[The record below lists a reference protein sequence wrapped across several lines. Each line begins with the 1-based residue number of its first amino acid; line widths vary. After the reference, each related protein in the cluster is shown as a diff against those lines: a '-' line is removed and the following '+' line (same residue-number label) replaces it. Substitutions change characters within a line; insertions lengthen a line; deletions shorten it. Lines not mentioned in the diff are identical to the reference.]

1 MKYKI
6 LLADDSSVNIE
17 YLKSILVKQNFEV
30 MEAYTGQE
38 ALDAIE
44 KTTPHA
50 MILDLMMPGIGGLD
64 TLKMIRAK
72 GYTFPVIIFTSDY
85 KDETK
90 KKCLDAGANEFL
102 YKPTKPQHLLNLL
115 NDLFSKSTST
125 SE

>member
-6 LLADDSSVNIE
+6 LLADDSSVNKD
-17 YLKSILVKQNFEV
+17 YLKSILEKHNFEV
-30 MEAYTGQE
+30 TEASSGQE

-44 KTTPHA
+44 NSTPNA

-90 KKCLDAGANEFL
+90 KKCIDAGANEFL
-102 YKPTKPQHLLNLL
+102 YKPTKPQHLIKLI
-115 NDLFSKSTST
+115 NDLFSNSST
-125 SE
+125 E

>member
-6 LLADDSSVNIE
+6 LLADDSSVNKD
-17 YLKSILVKQNFEV
+17 YLKLILVEHNFEV
-30 MEAYTGQE
+30 MEASSGQE

-44 KTTPHA
+44 KITPNA

-72 GYTFPVIIFTSDY
+72 GYTFPIIIFTSDY

-102 YKPTKPQHLLNLL
+102 YKPTKPQHLLNLI
-115 NDLFSKSTST
+115 NGLFSNART
-125 SE
+125 E